1 MSWLF
6 RARHAPAPDAF
17 AHVDAAPELSLSDL
31 RVTVDGRVLIER
43 LSMTATAGQLW
54 CVIGPNGAGKS
65 TWLSVLAGL
74 RAADGGSVMLDGQP
88 LGEWPALAMA
98 RRRAF
103 LPQTLHDAFPMT
115 VYEAVMTGRH
125 PHLARWEWEGETD
138 AHAVDAAI
146 SALALEPLAQRDVRT
161 LSGGERQ
168 RVAMAAVVAQD
179 ARVLMLDE
187 PVAHL
192 DLHQQIAVLC
202 LLREGCRKHG
212 WLVVLTVHDLNLARR
227 FATHALLMDGAG
239 HTTAGPAADVLTP
252 EHCARVLRTPIAEV
266 IDGRRTA
273 LIPDEIDDCDDNS

>member
-1 MSWLF
+1 MSWL
-6 RARHAPAPDAF
+6 RRAPAPAAF
-17 AHVDAAPELSLSDL
+17 AEVDAVPELTLRDL
-31 RVTVDGRVLIER
+31 RVAMDGRVLIEC
-43 LSMTATAGQLW
+43 LSMTATGGQLW
-54 CVIGPNGAGKS
+54 CVVGPNGAGKS

-74 RAADGGSVMLDGQP
+74 RDADGGSVMLDGQA
-88 LGEWPALAMA
+88 LADWPAAAMA

-103 LPQTLHDAFPMT
+103 LPQALHDTFPMT

-125 PHLARWEWEGETD
+125 PHLARWEWEGDAD
-138 AHAVDAAI
+138 AHAVDAAV
-146 SALALEPLAQRDVRT
+146 SALQLQSLVQRDVRT

-168 RVAMAAVVAQD
+168 RVAMAAVFAQG

-192 DLHQQIAVLC
+192 DLHQQIAVLR

-227 FATHALLMDGAG
+227 FATHALLMDGEG
-239 HTTAGPAADVLTP
+239 HTNAGSAAEVLTP

-266 IDGRRTA
+266 ADGRRTA
-273 LIPDEIDDCDDNS
+273 LIPDDPDDDF

>member
-1 MSWLF
+1 MSWW
-6 RARHAPAPDAF
+6 RRPSPAPDAF
-17 AHVDAAPELSLSDL
+17 ARLDAAPELALRDL
-31 RVTVDGRVLIER
+31 RVAIDGRVLVER

-74 RAADGGSVMLDGQP
+74 RSPDGGSVALDGVP
-88 LGEWPALAMA
+88 LSDWPALAMA

-103 LPQTLHDAFPMT
+103 LPQTLHDTFPIT
-115 VYEAVMTGRH
+115 VYDAVMTGRH
-125 PHLARWEWEGETD
+125 PHLARWEWEGD
-138 AHAVDAAI
+138 ADARAVDAAM
-146 SALALEPLAQRDVRT
+146 SALQLQPLAQRDVRT

-168 RVAMAAVVAQD
+168 RVAMAAVVAQE
-179 ARVLMLDE
+179 ARVLLLDE

-192 DLHQQIAVLC
+192 DLHQQIAVLR

-239 HTTAGPAADVLTP
+239 HTNAGIAADVLTP

-266 IDGRRTA
+266 ADGRHTA
-273 LIPDEIDDCDDNS
+273 LIPDEPDDH

>member
-1 MSWLF
+1 MSWW
-6 RARHAPAPDAF
+6 RRPSPAPDAF
-17 AHVDAAPELSLSDL
+17 AQLDAAPELALRDL
-31 RVTVDGRVLIER
+31 RVAIDGRVLVER

-74 RAADGGSVMLDGQP
+74 RLPDGGSVALDGVP
-88 LGEWPALAMA
+88 LAHWPALAMA

-103 LPQTLHDAFPMT
+103 LPQTLHDTFPIT
-115 VYEAVMTGRH
+115 VYDAVMTGRH
-125 PHLARWEWEGETD
+125 PHLARWEWEGD
-138 AHAVDAAI
+138 ADARAVDAAM
-146 SALALEPLAQRDVRT
+146 SALQLQPLAQRDVRT

-168 RVAMAAVVAQD
+168 RVAMAAVVAQE
-179 ARVLMLDE
+179 ARVLLLDE

-192 DLHQQIAVLC
+192 DLHQQIAVLH

-227 FATHALLMDGAG
+227 FATHVLLMDGAG
-239 HTTAGPAADVLTP
+239 HTHAGIAADVLTP

-266 IDGRRTA
+266 ADGRHTA
-273 LIPDEIDDCDDNS
+273 LIADTPDDD

>member
-1 MSWLF
+1 L
-6 RARHAPAPDAF
+6 DT
-17 AHVDAAPELSLSDL
+17 APELALHDL
-31 RVTVDGRVLIER
+31 RLTIDGRVLIER

-74 RAADGGSVMLDGQP
+74 RLPDGGSATLDGVP
-88 LGEWPALAMA
+88 LADWPALAMA

-103 LPQTLHDAFPMT
+103 LPQALHDTFPIT
-115 VYEAVMTGRH
+115 VYDAVMTGRH
-125 PHLARWEWEGETD
+125 PHLARWEWEGD
-138 AHAVDAAI
+138 ADARAVDAAV
-146 SALALEPLAQRDVRT
+146 SALQLLPLAQRDVRT

-168 RVAMAAVVAQD
+168 RVAMAAVVAQE
-179 ARVLMLDE
+179 ARVLLLDE

-192 DLHQQIAVLC
+192 DLHQQVSVLR

-239 HTTAGPAADVLTP
+239 HTTAGIAADVLTP

-266 IDGRRTA
+266 ADGRLTA
-273 LIPDEIDDCDDNS
+273 LIPEDSDDD

>member
-1 MSWLF
+1 MSWW
-6 RARHAPAPDAF
+6 RRPSPAPDAF
-17 AHVDAAPELSLSDL
+17 AHLDTAPELALHDL
-31 RVTVDGRVLIER
+31 RVTIDGRVLIER

-74 RAADGGSVMLDGQP
+74 RSPDSGSVTLDGVP
-88 LGEWPALAMA
+88 LSDWPALAMA

-103 LPQTLHDAFPMT
+103 LPQTLHDTFPIT
-115 VYEAVMTGRH
+115 VCDAVMTGRH
-125 PHLARWEWEGETD
+125 PHLARWEWEGD
-138 AHAVDAAI
+138 ADARAVDAAV
-146 SALALEPLAQRDVRT
+146 SALQLQPLAQRDVRT

-168 RVAMAAVVAQD
+168 RVAMAAVVAQE
-179 ARVLMLDE
+179 ARVLLLDE

-192 DLHQQIAVLC
+192 DLHQQVAVLR

-239 HTTAGPAADVLTP
+239 HTTAGIAADVLTP

-266 IDGRRTA
+266 ADGRRTA
-273 LIPDEIDDCDDNS
+273 LIPDDPDDD

>member
-1 MSWLF
+1 MSWW
-6 RARHAPAPDAF
+6 RRPSPTPDAF
-17 AHVDAAPELSLSDL
+17 AHLDTAPELALHDL
-31 RVTVDGRVLIER
+31 RLTIDGRVLIER

-74 RAADGGSVMLDGQP
+74 RLPDGGSATLDGVP
-88 LGEWPALAMA
+88 LADWPALAMA

-103 LPQTLHDAFPMT
+103 LPQALHDTFPIT
-115 VYEAVMTGRH
+115 VYDAVMTGRH
-125 PHLARWEWEGETD
+125 PHLARWEWEGD
-138 AHAVDAAI
+138 ADARAVDAAV
-146 SALALEPLAQRDVRT
+146 SALQLLPLAQRDVRT

-168 RVAMAAVVAQD
+168 RVAMAAVVAQE
-179 ARVLMLDE
+179 ARVLLLDE

-192 DLHQQIAVLC
+192 DLHQQVSVLR

-239 HTTAGPAADVLTP
+239 HTTAGIAADVLTP

-266 IDGRRTA
+266 ADGRLTA
-273 LIPDEIDDCDDNS
+273 LIPDDSDDD